1 MSTKAYAGIVID
13 FSDQLWER
21 TEEIRSICETTFEEL
36 NENLTQEKIFDE
48 YKKFA
53 VDHYLN
59 KNNYVIRSGLYFN
72 ALQTFQ
78 KDKKD
83 WGKDELK
90 CNVLVRPETTD
101 NGNIGY
107 VMGKEEYYTNLIE
120 QLDYVSDYSYW
131 NNTDKP
137 DNISEKEWNE
147 RRKNWNKIFDKD
159 LLVGASGFS
168 ISLPMTEER
177 AFKTISANMT
187 IQIDEPEL
195 RKISHALILDSIDF
209 KHNKSDYQK
218 VVEAFFK
225 IADELKDTLTE
236 DLPLKGSF
244 NLDSSVLIA
253 DNINEIKL
261 PEFNKNN
268 LNNILDK
275 ICKKVTDEDSNT
287 DTKQIYI
294 FE

>member
-1 MSTKAYAGIVID
+1 MSTKVYAGIVID
-13 FSDQLWER
+13 FADQLWER
-21 TEEIRSICETTFEEL
+21 IEEIRSVCEATFEEL
-36 NENLTQEKIFDE
+36 NDDLTQKKIFDE
-48 YKKFA
+48 YKKF
-53 VDHYLN
+53 VVSHCLN
-59 KNNYVIRSGLYFN
+59 KDNYAISSGLYLN
-72 ALQTFQ
+72 ALQTF
-78 KDKKD
+78 KEDKKD

-107 VMGKEEYYTNLIE
+107 VMGNEEYYTNLIE

-137 DNISEKEWNE
+137 DNLSETEWDK

-159 LLVGASGFS
+159 ILVGSSGFS
-168 ISLPMTEER
+168 ILLPMTEER
-177 AFKTISANMT
+177 TFKAISADT
-187 IQIDEPEL
+187 IIQIDEPEL

-209 KHNKSDYQK
+209 KYNKSDYHK
-218 VVEAFFK
+218 VIDAIFK
-225 IADELKDTLTE
+225 ISDILEETSTE
-236 DLPLKGSF
+236 DLPLKGRVD
-244 NLDSSVLIA
+244 LDSSALIA

-261 PEFNKNN
+261 PEFNRNN

-275 ICKKVTDEDSNT
+275 ICKKVTDQDSNE
-287 DTKQIYI
+287 QIYI